1 MNTSIVINFNG
12 DGQDAI
18 RMYTE
23 VFGLDKPHIL
33 TYGSLPPNP
42 GFVVSKEEEDYVF
55 QASINIGG
63 LDIMVQDLLKSMQMP
78 YNNNIT
84 ISIGTQVECDVRKWF
99 EAMENEGHITCPMQE
114 MPWSKLYGA
123 VKDKFGTSWQFQLI

>member
-23 VFGLDKPHIL
+23 VFGLDKPNIM
-33 TYGSLPPNP
+33 TYGSLPPNS
-42 GFVVSKEEEDYVF
+42 GLALSKEEEDYVF

-63 LDIMVQDLLKSMQMP
+63 LDIMVQDLLRSMQTP

-84 ISIGTQVECDVRKWF
+84 ISIGAQDESDVRKWF
-99 EAMENEGHITCPMQE
+99 EAMENGGQITCPMQE

>member
-12 DGQDAI
+12 DAHEAL

-23 VFGLDKPHIL
+23 IFGLDNPHIM
-33 TYGSLPPNP
+33 TYGSLPQNP
-42 GFVVSKEEEDYVF
+42 GFAISKEEEDYVF

-63 LDIMVQDLLKSMQMP
+63 LDIMIQDLLKTMQIP

-84 ISIGTQVECDVRKWF
+84 LSIGTQEENNVRKWF
-99 EAMENEGHITCPMQE
+99 EALKNEGHITCPMQE
-114 MPWSKLYGA
+114 MPWSKLYCA